1 MNNDNDNNNNNN
13 NNDSNSNNRNTRILL
28 VDDEYDIALTFKI
41 GLEDSGFVV
50 DSFTDP
56 SSALL
61 NFKTNSYDLLLLD
74 VKMPKID
81 GFELCRQM
89 KKIDDKVKVCF
100 MTAFDVRK
108 SDLKVDPTIFN
119 NNNNS
124 KQIIQKPIS
133 IDDLV
138 KQVKAE
144 LS

>member
-144 LS
+144 LA

>member
-1 MNNDNDNNNNNN
+1 MNNDNDNDNN

-119 NNNNS
+119 NNNNNS

>member
-1 MNNDNDNNNNNN
+1 MNNDNNNNNN
-13 NNDSNSNNRNTRILL
+13 NNNNRNTRILL

-144 LS
+144 LA

>member
-1 MNNDNDNNNNNN
+1 MNNDNNNNNN

-119 NNNNS
+119 NNS

>member
-1 MNNDNDNNNNNN
+1 MNNDNNNI
-13 NNDSNSNNRNTRILL
+13 NNRNVRILL

-119 NNNNS
+119 NNS

>member
-1 MNNDNDNNNNNN
+1 MNNDNNNNN
-13 NNDSNSNNRNTRILL
+13 SNSNINNRNVRILL

-144 LS
+144 LA

>member
-1 MNNDNDNNNNNN
+1 MNNDNDNNN
-13 NNDSNSNNRNTRILL
+13 SNNRNARILL

-144 LS
+144 LA

>member
-1 MNNDNDNNNNNN
+1 MNNDNNNNNNNN

-119 NNNNS
+119 NNS

>member
-1 MNNDNDNNNNNN
+1 MNNDNDNNNN

-119 NNNNS
+119 NNS

>member
-1 MNNDNDNNNNNN
+1 MNNDNDNDNNNNN
-13 NNDSNSNNRNTRILL
+13 SNSNNRNARILL

-144 LS
+144 LA

>member
-13 NNDSNSNNRNTRILL
+13 NSNNRNARILL

>member
-13 NNDSNSNNRNTRILL
+13 NSNNRNARILL

-119 NNNNS
+119 NNS

>member
-1 MNNDNDNNNNNN
+1 MNNDNDNDNN

-119 NNNNS
+119 NNNS

-138 KQVKAE
+138 KQVKLEVA
-144 LS
+144 

>member
-1 MNNDNDNNNNNN
+1 MNNDNNNNNN
-13 NNDSNSNNRNTRILL
+13 NNNNRNARILL

-119 NNNNS
+119 NNS

>member
-1 MNNDNDNNNNNN
+1 MNNDNDNNNN

-89 KKIDDKVKVCF
+89 KKIDDNVKVCF

-119 NNNNS
+119 NNS

>member
-1 MNNDNDNNNNNN
+1 MNNDNNNN
-13 NNDSNSNNRNTRILL
+13 NNDSNSNNRNVRILL

-144 LS
+144 LA

>member
-1 MNNDNDNNNNNN
+1 MNNDNNNNNN

>member
-1 MNNDNDNNNNNN
+1 MNNDNNNN
-13 NNDSNSNNRNTRILL
+13 NNDSNSNNRNVRILL

>member
-1 MNNDNDNNNNNN
+1 MNNDNDN
-13 NNDSNSNNRNTRILL
+13 SNSNNRNARILL

-119 NNNNS
+119 NNNNNS

>member
-1 MNNDNDNNNNNN
+1 MNNDNNNNNN

-119 NNNNS
+119 NNNNNS

>member
-1 MNNDNDNNNNNN
+1 MNNDNDNDNN

>member
-1 MNNDNDNNNNNN
+1 
-13 NNDSNSNNRNTRILL
+13 LL

-41 GLEDSGFVV
+41 CLEDSGFVV

-119 NNNNS
+119 NNS